1 MLFHAE
7 VVAKNEEG
15 ALERI
20 LRVCRHRGF
29 WAHTLHAITD
39 PTENRLLV
47 EMEGESDRSP
57 LLLTRQLEKLC
68 GVLEVTMGGKRREAA
83 VVAGEHEARGCANQ
97 VRRAV
102 YASGSHG

>member
-7 VVAKNEEG
+7 ITAINEEG

-29 WAHTLHAITD
+29 WTHRLQAVTD
-39 PTENRLLV
+39 PVENRLLI
-47 EMEGESDRSP
+47 EIEGESERP
-57 LLLTRQLEKLC
+57 LLLLTRQLEKLC
-68 GVLEVTMGGKRREAA
+68 GVLEVTVGGKRRETA
-83 VVAGEHEARGCANQ
+83 VMVAGQESRVRGSQ

-102 YASGSHG
+102 YANSSHG